1 MKSLRVTRNWSIT
14 RITASITTALAVGL
28 SSAPTLAEPNRHV
41 DFAKVVSS
49 TPVYETIER
58 RVPEEHC
65 WIETVRE
72 EHRSRG
78 SSATPTLIG
87 GIVGGV
93 IGNAVGKGG
102 DNKKIGAVV
111 GSVLGMSVANDMSKR
126 HRRGDHTQVSY
137 RDEERCE
144 VRYTSHSEQQLQG
157 YDVVYKYHGKRYTT
171 FLSRD
176 PGRRLEVAVSV
187 APRRH

>member
-1 MKSLRVTRNWSIT
+1 MTTQNTTLRSARNVIATIGAALSLS
-14 RITASITTALAVGL
+14 LA
-28 SSAPTLAEPNRHV
+28 SAPTLAERHQHV

-49 TPVYETIER
+49 TPIYETVER

-72 EHRSRG
+72 EHHPKR

-111 GSVLGMSVANDMSKR
+111 GSVLGMSVANDISKR
-126 HRRGDHTQVSY
+126 NRSHNQGHVSY

-144 VRYTSHSEQQLQG
+144 VRYSTHAERELQG
-157 YDVVYKYHGKRYTT
+157 YDVVYKYHGKRYNT
-171 FLSRD
+171 FMTRD
-176 PGRRLEVAVSV
+176 PGRRIEVAVSIT
-187 APRRH
+187 PTTH